1 MIKAKYVKTAL
12 GAVSL
17 ALISSIAVYQL
28 KAHTKGIA
36 DER

>member
-1 MIKAKYVKTAL
+1 MIKAKHVKIAL